1 MGGFSRHGHEPADP
15 IESAGQRYASAT
27 ANEIRCAR
35 LVRSIRIE
43 HRRTL
48 LPSAFDRRARLCPL
62 FSGSAGR
69 KPAKSDILLWQKHQR
84 NTAEA
89 TGSIHSEKNKA
100 MRTKRRDR
108 LSPVPLSCSGAKSG
122 TRTHDLF
129 VTNEMLYRLS
139 YFGNVRILAELRV
152 QIWEKFPEF
161 PAKTFI
167 FFRRAT
173 YEVHISL
180 IISHINNSMQAM
192 TDDPKKQRPKH
203 RQPFLGSER
212 TSPAMPY
219 EKDSSYKG
227 CPSKPSRP
235 RTAFAA
241 TRQEGSATAR
251 ARRS

>member
-1 MGGFSRHGHEPADP
+1 MRA
-15 IESAGQRYASAT
+15 QRLTKSVALAS
-27 ANEIRCAR
+27 
-35 LVRSIRIE
+35 
-43 HRRTL
+43 
-48 LPSAFDRRARLCPL
+48 F
-62 FSGSAGR
+62 GSFVSNIAGR
-69 KPAKSDILLWQKHQR
+69 FFRQLLTAGPDFVRFLPDRPDANPQSPIYCYGR
-84 NTAEA
+84 NTKE
-89 TGSIHSEKNKA
+89 TRQKQPGDHSEKNKA

-173 YEVHISL
+173 YEVHTSL

-192 TDDPKKQRPKH
+192 IDDPEKQRPKR

-219 EKDSSYKG
+219 EKNSPYKG

-241 TRQEGSATAR
+241 TRREGSATAR

>member
-1 MGGFSRHGHEPADP
+1 MAETPKKHGR
-15 IESAGQRYASAT
+15 SNR
-27 ANEIRCAR
+27 EIR
-35 LVRSIRIE
+35 
-43 HRRTL
+43 
-48 LPSAFDRRARLCPL
+48 
-62 FSGSAGR
+62 
-69 KPAKSDILLWQKHQR
+69 
-84 NTAEA
+84 
-89 TGSIHSEKNKA
+89 SEKNKA

-173 YEVHISL
+173 HEVHISL

-192 TDDPKKQRPKH
+192 TDDPKKQRPKR

-219 EKDSSYKG
+219 EKNSPYKG

-235 RTAFAA
+235 RTAFTA

>member
-1 MGGFSRHGHEPADP
+1 MTYTRPRIQRKRAESLGFCPRRYTDIIPASGFRSNYYTEIISNYTFRFVRRVWGISHIYLSYNIIP
-15 IESAGQRYASAT
+15 SFPVGPSIYVSLSPLYRS
-27 ANEIRCAR
+27 NREIR
-35 LVRSIRIE
+35 
-43 HRRTL
+43 
-48 LPSAFDRRARLCPL
+48 
-62 FSGSAGR
+62 
-69 KPAKSDILLWQKHQR
+69 
-84 NTAEA
+84 
-89 TGSIHSEKNKA
+89 SEKNKA

-180 IISHINNSMQAM
+180 IISHINISMQAM
-192 TDDPKKQRPKH
+192 TDDPKKQRPKR

-219 EKDSSYKG
+219 EKNSPYKG